1 MTNVLAQPPPVHSDT
16 SRTDAS
22 YLPNRSPDSL
32 RFQAGS
38 SATAHSNAACQGP
51 RAIVALLEESES
63 KANKIEIQN
72 IHTILAYQKNALKHC
87 TNMLNC
93 TRCNP
98 PSDHMMLLAIVCRK
112 LVSSMEEVVHIFIQ
126 RKTSQPTDDNE
137 DDSRQ
142 ICGKLFFGDYM
153 VDSEVE
159 WAPMVRILIMVL
171 LKGTLRMLN
180 HLKRIAR
187 TSLRETQ
194 MLMLQAIEDKIGK
207 MALSLQHPL
216 LAE

>member
-1 MTNVLAQPPPVHSDT
+1 M
-16 SRTDAS
+16 
-22 YLPNRSPDSL
+22 
-32 RFQAGS
+32 
-38 SATAHSNAACQGP
+38 
-51 RAIVALLEESES
+51 
-63 KANKIEIQN
+63 
-72 IHTILAYQKNALKHC
+72 
-87 TNMLNC
+87 
-93 TRCNP
+93 
-98 PSDHMMLLAIVCRK
+98 
-112 LVSSMEEVVHIFIQ
+112 HIFIQ